1 MVYASSIKAGDD
13 DKDKCPKCGGKVFE
27 AERVS
32 SGKYAY
38 HRLCFTCSECFRG
51 LDSFSSC
58 TGPNQQL
65 VCSSCYNKLY
75 DPIMR
80 NYNQENSMKLMQSMY
95 VESKD
100 QKSGC
105 FRYIKIM
112 KLVFSALIF
121 LFIFRCHGTVYP
133 TEGVST
139 NGYTYH
145 KVNNGYSY

>member
-1 MVYASSIKAGDD
+1 MVYTSSIKAGDD

-112 KLVFSALIF
+112 KLVFSALF
-121 LFIFRCHGTVYP
+121 SCLYLGVMALFIP
-133 TEGVST
+133 Q
-139 NGYTYH
+139 
-145 KVNNGYSY
+145 KV